1 MRKSE
6 MLPNW
11 AFSNQQLE
19 SEVVVAN
26 HRLRESELFEDD
38 SLAQIIDAHPASDLG
53 VSSMGTDVTKP
64 EEWRSGSA
72 GTLSGKE
79 LLHAVRI
86 GRLWLNLRRCVQNHP
101 EIATL
106 VQELYSELDEKTQG
120 LRTFNYSANLLISS
134 PTAIVYYHM
143 DCPVNM
149 LWHLRG
155 QKLVYAYPRDEK
167 FLPRKLTEDV
177 ISGIAPEE
185 IPFNLAWDK
194 EAFVHPLL
202 EGEMI
207 TWPQHSPHRVVNT
220 GGLNVSLSTEH
231 YTKEALR
238 RNNVHMANRHFRQ
251 WFSAIGSSDATT
263 GVVPAIKETA
273 LRLCRRVPGLRPE
286 ESVGYEYPKSFSIN
300 LDSPQCIAVEDAANS
315 VAQLPEEVACSV

>member
-6 MLPNW
+6 LLPNW
-11 AFSNQQLE
+11 SVSHQQLE

-26 HRLRESELFEDD
+26 HRLSESGLFEDD
-38 SLAQIIDAHPASDLG
+38 SLARIIDVHPTADLG
-53 VSSMGTDVTKP
+53 VSSMGNDVTKP

-72 GTLSGKE
+72 GALSGHE
-79 LLHAVRI
+79 LLHAVRN

-101 EIATL
+101 EIASL
-106 VQELYSELDEKTQG
+106 VQQIYAELDQKTQG

-134 PTAIVYYHM
+134 PNAIVYYHM

-155 QKLVYAYPRDEK
+155 EKRVYAYPREER

-177 ISGIAPEE
+177 IAGIAPEE
-185 IPFNLAWDK
+185 IPFDLEWDQ
-194 EAFVHPLL
+194 EAIVRPLHP
-202 EGEMI
+202 GEMI

-220 GGLNVSLSTEH
+220 DGLNVSLSTEH
-231 YTKEALR
+231 YTKTALR

-251 WFSAIGSSDATT
+251 WLPAFGRSDATS
-263 GVVPAIKETA
+263 GLVPAIKEMA
-273 LRLCRRVPGLRPE
+273 LRFCRRLPGLRPQE
-286 ESVGYEYPKSFSIN
+286 PAGYEYPVTFTID
-300 LDSPQCIAVEDAANS
+300 LESPQHISLHSGDGEPSISEQS
-315 VAQLPEEVACSV
+315 VCSV